1 MPTSAEFDDLLNDS
15 NCGVE
20 WVADYLSTGV
30 SGYLFTSKVSGFE
43 GQKIFLPAAGGR
55 YDTSLYYVGSSGYY
69 WSSSLRTDVPNYAW
83 YVDFDSDGVGRFSNF
98 RCLGLS
104 VRPVSE

>member
-1 MPTSAEFDDLLNDS
+1 MPTSAEFDDLLNAS

-55 YDTSLYYVGSSGYY
+55 YDASLYYVGSSGYY
-69 WSSSLRTDVPNYAW
+69 WSSSQTTGSP
-83 YVDFDSDGVGRFSNF
+83 YVAFALYFYSGGADIDLSGRDFGY
-98 RCLGLS
+98 S